1 MDNLETIINFLNIDE
16 RIASGGQPT
25 PEQIGALAEAGF
37 KAVINLA
44 LPVSTRA
51 IPDEG
56 ALVTGY
62 GLSYVHIP
70 VNWEQPTLDDF
81 DQFLGCMTAF
91 QNKKVFVHC
100 AMNMRVSC
108 FLFLYRV
115 IAEGLPAERAASD
128 VLKIWQPNETWQK
141 FIAQVLA
148 TRDPSSKRE
157 KI

>member
-25 PEQIGALAEAGF
+25 PGEIGSLASAGF
-37 KAVINLA
+37 QAVINLA
-44 LPVSTRA
+44 LPASTSA
-51 IPDEG
+51 LADEG

-81 DQFLGCMTAF
+81 DQFLGCMSAF

-115 IAEGLPAERAASD
+115 IALGLPAEQAAGD
-128 VLKIWQPNETWQK
+128 VLKNLA
-141 FIAQVLA
+141 AQRNLA
-148 TRDPSSKRE
+148 EFHCAGAGNS
-157 KI
+157 